1 MNKTIALI
9 IGIVLAI
16 IIICI
21 MFFGLISFSENT
33 GVRPSGPFLFIAI
46 LILWG
51 ISSLVLKFFGYTKEA
66 DEIGEKYENF
76 IESKMSEKRKKGWL
90 IFFIIFVLLLCV
102 GAFLVSI

>member
-1 MNKTIALI
+1 MSKTGARILGIAI
-9 IGIVLAI
+9 AIVL
-16 IIICI
+16 ICI
-21 MFFGLISFSENT
+21 MFGFVFDFTQST
-33 GVRPSGPFLFIAI
+33 GVRLSGPFMFITI

-51 ISSLVLKFFGYTKEA
+51 VPNLVLKFFGYEKEVEQR
-66 DEIGEKYENF
+66 DEKYENF